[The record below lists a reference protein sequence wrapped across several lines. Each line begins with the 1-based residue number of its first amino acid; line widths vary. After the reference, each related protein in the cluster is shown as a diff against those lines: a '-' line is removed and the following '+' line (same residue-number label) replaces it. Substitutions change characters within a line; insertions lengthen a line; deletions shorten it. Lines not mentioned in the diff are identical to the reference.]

1 MKVLMRTSSLLLGLV
16 ILAIAISALQS
27 QLQNNKNS
35 FYKSYFAVKEIIMME
50 NLMKQLELIA
60 KSHAT
65 VLITGESGT
74 GKEVLARK
82 IHQFSK
88 RASLPFIAVNCA
100 AVAETLMEAEFFGHE
115 RGAFTGAHLQ
125 RLGRFERASG
135 GTLLLDEVTEI
146 PLHLQPKLLR
156 VIQEQEL
163 ERVGGS
169 RTVKVDVR
177 LIATSNQDVK
187 EAVREKKFR
196 EDLFYRLNVV
206 PLHLPPLRERKGEII
221 PLATHFLGSGKRLT
235 ERAKERLLE
244 YPWPGNIRELANI
257 MERAALLSEGE
268 MIDVGQLFF

>member
-1 MKVLMRTSSLLLGLV
+1 
-16 ILAIAISALQS
+16 
-27 QLQNNKNS
+27 
-35 FYKSYFAVKEIIMME
+35 MME

-169 RTVKVDVR
+169 RIVKVDVR